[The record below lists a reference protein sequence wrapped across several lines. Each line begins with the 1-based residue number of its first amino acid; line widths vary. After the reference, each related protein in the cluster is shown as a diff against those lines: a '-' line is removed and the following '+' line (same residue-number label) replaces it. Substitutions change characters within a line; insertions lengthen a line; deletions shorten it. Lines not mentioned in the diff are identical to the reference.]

1 MEPSFKAKFESYQNR
16 AQRVAAIKKAV
27 QEESYEPDS
36 TEVANILIIH
46 LLNHSTRLHRSYLKG
61 QYPLSKIP
69 AVH

>member
-1 MEPSFKAKFESYQNR
+1 MKPSFRAKSESYQNR

-46 LLNHSTRLHRSYLKG
+46 LLNHSTRLPRSYLKN
-61 QYPLSKIP
+61 QYTLSKIP